1 MKNHFGEG
9 VMDGVRAYEPKSAN
23 EMSQHCFDY
32 RRGFVCGFAH
42 SFGKRVDN
50 RYMAACRAG
59 ELARDYGLERDAI
72 ADFSTA
78 AKIGGC
84 RNIIIPAMNVHA
96 AQTKFSLVLKR
107 QAE

>member
-1 MKNHFGEG
+1 MEDDVKNHFGEG

-50 RYMAACRAG
+50 RYMA
-59 ELARDYGLERDAI
+59 
-72 ADFSTA
+72 
-78 AKIGGC
+78 
-84 RNIIIPAMNVHA
+84 
-96 AQTKFSLVLKR
+96 
-107 QAE
+107 

>member
-72 ADFSTA
+72 ADFFHGSEDRGLQEYYYSGYERSRRA
-78 AKIGGC
+78 AEVFFG
-84 RNIIIPAMNVHA
+84 
-96 AQTKFSLVLKR
+96 
-107 QAE
+107 AEATG